1 MSLTDGSAQINMF
14 RKAIPETVVERKELL
29 GMGSFGAVYKGTLTP
44 NVTSTASQED
54 VAVKV
59 ISYNGDDL
67 DQLGRE
73 LYFLKNLSSP
83 FIVKYVDSFVCR
95 GELFIVMELCDSG
108 SLLDICQ
115 ATKSFLLE
123 DELKAVM
130 ACWYYSLYKNILN
143 TH

>member
-1 MSLTDGSAQINMF
+1 MATEITAQVNMF
-14 RKAIPETVVERKELL
+14 RKAIPESVVERKELL
-29 GMGSFGAVYKGTLTP
+29 GMGSFGAVYKGVLAP
-44 NVTSTASQED
+44 NSGKTKRED

-67 DQLGRE
+67 EQLGRE

-83 FIVKYVDSFVCR
+83 FIVKYVDSFIAR

-115 ATKSFLLE
+115 ATKSFLQE

-130 ACWYYSLYKNILN
+130 ACW
-143 TH
+143 